1 MNMDKNT
8 VIGVVLL
15 ALLFFGFFYFTN
27 KEQQADMAAQKIQAD
42 SIARVNAAKIKPA
55 DIAKFQQD
63 SMKEDS
69 AQKVQLAGD
78 FQTAATA
85 SEQLTVVENDLMKIT
100 FTNKGGMVK
109 SLILKG
115 FRSWDS
121 SLVTLTG
128 GKQDALG
135 YTINT
140 KDNQSARTSDLYF
153 SPSATVKAA
162 DGSQTISY
170 TLASANGESIT
181 HQFIIR
187 PNDYM
192 IDWNV
197 LLKGADKLLTQNTLN
212 IQWSEMQNQQQF
224 SSDYEKQQSRLC
236 FYDNNEYDY
245 NRAYNNGTSQDYK
258 DGTQWVSFKQQFF
271 NTTLI
276 AKDKFKSGH
285 ASMMPA
291 SDSLHQLFTSAA
303 SLQVAVPAASAANVS
318 FQLYFGP
325 NDYKLLS
332 KYNNGMENIIDL
344 GSGIFSFV
352 KYINRWII
360 MPVFAFFAGFVVNY
374 GWVIALLTL
383 FIRLVTS
390 PLTYSSYVS
399 GAKMKVMRPELDE
412 LKKKFG
418 DDKQGYAMEQMKVFK
433 EAGINPIGGC
443 LPALLQ
449 IPIFFS
455 LYSFFSS
462 NILLRGKSF
471 LWSKDLSAY
480 DPFFK
485 FHVNIPLLGDHLS
498 LFTITACLTSFFISL
513 YSRNNMPTD
522 QSNPAMKYM
531 PFIFPFVLIFVF
543 NRLPAA
549 LTWYYTVS
557 NIVTLGIQFVIQ
569 QYIIDHEKILAQ
581 IDLKRKSPKTKTK
594 SKFQERYEA
603 MLESQKKVQDLKS
616 KNQGK
621 K

>member
-8 VIGVVLL
+8 IIGVVLL
-15 ALLFFGFFYFTN
+15 ALLFFGFFFYTN
-27 KEQQADMAAQKIQAD
+27 KEQQADMAAQKAQSD
-42 SIARVNAAKIKPA
+42 SIARVNAAKIKPI
-55 DIAKFQQD
+55 DTVKAKQ
-63 SMKEDS
+63 EDS
-69 AQKVQLAGD
+69 AQKLQVAGN
-78 FQTAATA
+78 FQTAAIA
-85 SEQLTVVENDLMKIT
+85 SEQLTVVENDLMKVT
-100 FTNKGGMVK
+100 FTNKGGIVK
-109 SLILKG
+109 SLVLKG

-128 GKQDALG
+128 SKDDALG

-140 KDNQSARTSDLYF
+140 GNNQSALTTDLYF
-153 SPSATVKAA
+153 TPSVPVKAA

-170 TLASANGESIT
+170 TLTSVGGESIT
-181 HQFIIR
+181 HQFIIH

-197 LLKGADKLLTQNTLN
+197 MLKGADKLLQQNTLN
-212 IQWSEMQNQQQF
+212 IQWSEMQNQQQL
-224 SSDYEKQQSRLC
+224 SSDYEKQQSRLY
-236 FYDNNEYDY
+236 FLDNDGFDY
-245 NRAYNNGTSQDYK
+245 NRAYSSGTKQDFK

-291 SDSLHQLFTSAA
+291 SDSLHQLFTSTA
-303 SLQVAVPAASAANVS
+303 SLQVAVPATSAANVS

-332 KYNNGMENIIDL
+332 KYNNGLENLIDL

-360 MPVFAFFAGFVVNY
+360 MPVFAFFAGFVSNY

-418 DDKQGYAMEQMKVFK
+418 EDKQGFAMEQMKVFK

-443 LPALLQ
+443 LPVLLQ

-462 NILLRGKSF
+462 AILLRGQSF
-471 LWSKDLSAY
+471 LWAKDLSAY

-485 FHVNIPLLGDHLS
+485 FHTVWLIGDHVS
-498 LFTITACLTSFFISL
+498 MFTITAVATNFMISL

-522 QSNPAMKYM
+522 QNNPAMKYM
-531 PFIFPFVLIFVF
+531 PFIFPFILFFVF

-557 NIVTLGIQFVIQ
+557 NIVTLAIQFVIQ
-569 QYIIDHEKILAQ
+569 QYIIDHKKILAQ

-594 SKFQERYEA
+594 SKFQERYE
-603 MLESQKKVQDLKS
+603 MMMENQKKIQDM
-616 KNQGK
+616 KNKGK